1 MLPTDEVSV
10 QMTAGEWNQVI
21 TILAEGPFRV
31 VAPLIAKIHNHF
43 RPDGTAPTPLSTG
56 ADGEARR
63 DVSH

>member
-1 MLPTDEVSV
+1 MLPTDDVSV
-10 QMTAGEWNQVI
+10 QMTAAEWNQVI

-31 VAPLIAKIHNHF
+31 VAPLIVKIQNHF
-43 RPDGTAPTPLSTG
+43 RPDGAAPLPTA